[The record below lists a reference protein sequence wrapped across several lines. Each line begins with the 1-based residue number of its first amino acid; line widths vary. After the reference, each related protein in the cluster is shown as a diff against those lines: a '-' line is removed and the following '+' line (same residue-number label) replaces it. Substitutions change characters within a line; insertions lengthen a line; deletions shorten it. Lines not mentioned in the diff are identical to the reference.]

1 LRILVV
7 EDSAEVRTFVEMT
20 LRQAGFDVRGV
31 ASCAAAESV
40 LREGGVAGVV
50 LDWMLPDRPGI
61 ELCRTMRHGGDATPV
76 LMLTARGD
84 VEDRVAGLDAGADD
98 YLKKP
103 FAAAELKARVK
114 ALVRR
119 GPRLADELVR
129 IGPVEMQTGA
139 RRVVG
144 SGGEVPLTAREY
156 DILEALARQR
166 GRVVPRSSLL
176 LSVWGSDDDAASA
189 SLEVLIARLR
199 RKLTEAGAPE
209 AIATLR
215 GVGYS
220 LRAKS

>member
-7 EDSAEVRTFVEMT
+7 EDSAEVRTFVEVT

-31 ASCAAAESV
+31 ASCAAAEAA

-61 ELCRTMRHGGDATPV
+61 DLCRAMRRDGDATPV
-76 LMLTARGD
+76 LMLTARGE

-114 ALVRR
+114 ALLRR
-119 GPRLADELVR
+119 GPRLADEIVH
-129 IGPVEMQTGA
+129 IGPVELHAGA
-139 RRVVG
+139 RRIVS
-144 SGGEVPLTAREY
+144 SGREIPLTAREY
-156 DILEALARQR
+156 DILETLARQR

-176 LSVWGSDDDAASA
+176 LSVWGSDDDAASS
-189 SLEVLIARLR
+189 SLEVLVARLR
-199 RKLTEAGAPE
+199 RKLGAAGAPE

-220 LRAKS
+220 LRAEP